1 MKIWLKLLAL
11 TLLVACLFMLTSCG
25 GGEPADGAGK
35 AFVPSTI
42 RYTAAPT
49 AAFEGNEN
57 ARVIAVSADRQKLLI
72 TSTFD
77 LYIWDV
83 GAGSR
88 IPVSF
93 SAEEDLELL
102 SMNMDRTLTL
112 GPNNKKLTEE
122 QLEKRREAGTNYLAN
137 QGQTRFTNVDQIM
150 ECYPRMIQIR
160 AVCASMGEHFVL
172 VSENTGLLG
181 VFTLDMRTGDAR
193 MIPSDR
199 ISAIFP
205 TLCGD
210 RLLSGAGITDL
221 NTGETAVPDISES
234 AAKPEEDLAVRPVL
248 RLLPDG
254 SVIALSRGANFTE
267 TMESN
272 YYLRKVFESENS
284 WVLLGSYRTGF
295 SDSALYITGD
305 GKFAAV
311 SPPYHL
317 QQGPVIVN
325 LETMKAQTLDAGDLV
340 VIGEYDS
347 GFICYSLQSLNAV
360 RLDAASLKQTQLR
373 QTGDTWPEVNITVAG
388 ALKSNGRD
396 YCAQN
401 AVIQGYFTA
410 DTK

>member
-1 MKIWLKLLAL
+1 MKSCLKLLAL
-11 TLLVACLFMLTSCG
+11 ALLVACLFTLTSCG
-25 GGEPADGAGK
+25 GGGPADSDGK
-35 AFVPSTI
+35 AFVPESI
-42 RYTAAPT
+42 RYTAAPA
-49 AAFEGNEN
+49 AAFGGNES

-72 TSTFD
+72 ASPFD

-83 GAGSR
+83 GTGSR

-102 SMNMDRTLTL
+102 SLNMDRMLAL

-122 QLEKRREAGTNYLAN
+122 QLEERRKAGTNYLAK

-160 AVCASMGEHFVL
+160 AVCWSMGEHFVL
-172 VSENTGLLG
+172 VLDNNNLLG
-181 VFTLDMRTGDAR
+181 MFTLDMRTGAAR
-193 MIPSDR
+193 MIPSDQG
-199 ISAIFP
+199 SVVFP

-210 RLLSGAGITDL
+210 RMLSGAGITDL
-221 NTGETAVPDISES
+221 NTGETAMPEIPES
-234 AAKPEEDLAVRPVL
+234 VAKPDEDLAARPVL

-254 SVIALSRGANFTE
+254 SIVALSRGANFTE
-267 TMESN
+267 NMESN
-272 YYLRKVFESENS
+272 YYLRKPFETENS
-284 WVLLGSYRTGF
+284 WVLLGSYRSAF

-311 SPPYHL
+311 SPPYYL
-317 QQGPVIVN
+317 QGPVIVN
-325 LETMKAQTLDAGDLV
+325 LETMEAQTLDTGDLV

-347 GFICYSLQSLNAV
+347 GFICYSLRNLNAV